1 MKWHSASVTS
11 VLQPQSNARF
21 IRATGVHATYRTS
34 ASEHDA
40 ELAGHL
46 HGSSRYA
53 DDEGARHASTFKVGM
68 MLDEQLNQEMHNA
81 MRSHQSSDDDKYN
94 SVAGNKVSTSA
105 AVLDLAHISQTSP
118 RPLFATRDSPELPTS
133 RRGSPPSFLNATTRS
148 VPATPLGIPNSAVH
162 ILKSTGTPHTRE
174 TQGLNGSLASVG
186 ESAVNAG
193 DLQASLSRL
202 PSGQYDGGSVTFNSI
217 QTGGLDDTL
226 QVGQP
231 PVLVPFPKNPTQY
244 VVAVI
249 RRWDGFVWWL
259 RRRQLDGNQ
268 RFYHHDGSSYGLGL
282 PARTNSGAGD
292 GKMNG
297 LRGLKHTW
305 TVNNRF
311 AGTCVLAEE
320 SSAEHRDLFFR
331 ETFGHFA
338 DLMTDPFRNYLC
350 QKLLEY
356 SADEQRSVICDSV
369 AQDLVNIPAPLK
381 R

>member
-68 MLDEQLNQEMHNA
+68 MLDEQLNQEIHNA

-202 PSGQYDGGSVTFNSI
+202 PSGQYDGGT
-217 QTGGLDDTL
+217 T
-226 QVGQP
+226 